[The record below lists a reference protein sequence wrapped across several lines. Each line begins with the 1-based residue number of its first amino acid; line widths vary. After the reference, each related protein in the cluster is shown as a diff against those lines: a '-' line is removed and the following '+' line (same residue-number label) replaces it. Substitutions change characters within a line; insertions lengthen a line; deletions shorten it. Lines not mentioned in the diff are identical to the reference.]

1 MPVFVRARTAAD
13 IRDAVA
19 FGKAYHLKI
28 VLVGAPDAWKET
40 KLLKDNDVPVILE
53 AAGKAL
59 LEANDTVAEY
69 DPYDTPYATPA
80 LLKRAGV
87 RFCFMSDS
95 YSEAMNLPHRAAE
108 SCAYGLSKDDMVRAL
123 TQDAADILG
132 VGKQIGSIAPGKRG
146 DLVIADGDPF
156 EQTSNIRYVFIDG
169 QPIPLTSKHTR
180 LRDQYL
186 QRLK

>member
-1 MPVFVRARTAAD
+1 M
-13 IRDAVA
+13 
-19 FGKAYHLKI
+19 
-28 VLVGAPDAWKET
+28 
-40 KLLKDNDVPVILE
+40 ILE

-59 LEANDTVAEY
+59 LEANDTVADY

-87 RFCFMSDS
+87 KFCFMSDS

-132 VGKQIGSIAPGKRG
+132 VGSQIGSITPGKRA
-146 DLVIADGDPF
+146 DLVIADGDPC

-169 QPIPLTSKHTR
+169 QPIPLVSKHTR

-186 QRLK
+186 ERLKK